1 MMRSVEDWA
10 RYRGKGPKPL
20 WGRDWKNQ
28 RTSQGQLPQKSRC
41 VHGGACVE
49 KIKYIEAFTDRSIV
63 GACLSS
69 QPLAEGSKVQDQFML
84 HIEILPQSKK
94 TD

>member
-1 MMRSVEDWA
+1 M
-10 RYRGKGPKPL
+10 
-20 WGRDWKNQ
+20 
-28 RTSQGQLPQKSRC
+28 
-41 VHGGACVE
+41 E
-49 KIKYIEAFTDRSIV
+49 KIKYIEAFPDRSIV

-69 QPLAEGSKVQDQFML
+69 QPLAEGLKVQDQFML